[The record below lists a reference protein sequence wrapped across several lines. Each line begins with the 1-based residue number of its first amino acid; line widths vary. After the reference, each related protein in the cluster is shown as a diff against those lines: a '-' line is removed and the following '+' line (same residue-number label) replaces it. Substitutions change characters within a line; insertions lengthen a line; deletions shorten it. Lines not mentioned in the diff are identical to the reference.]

1 MDFLFDSSMI
11 NFDHP
16 NDPLGD
22 LEKLVSDSGIKMR
35 EEGFQSLEEDK
46 ELDFQREIKNNKE
59 TANISDSLPSSKD
72 ISIEE
77 KRRRGKIRSKR
88 SRDKKK
94 LYYQD
99 LENRI
104 KELQKENFRLQNLV
118 ANYRSEKLEYYG
130 KEVKSFV
137 KDSRDIKLKMFK
149 NFVDPETM
157 EMKKKADFV
166 LKDKFNELSK
176 VQLEKHKKFMDE
188 VFKLIVN
195 NICPFDKFL
204 RKRNDTEYT
213 TDYETIKELAKI
225 PEGLRAKVA
234 QEKNLTQVD
243 LLFAAFNPSKRQFEF
258 ITKVFMKKD
267 QHLRQ
272 KYKEGLKLL
281 FEAKS
286 VIQKTSVELCS
297 YMYFTLNSQA
307 FKDTQIFNS
316 HARRDILQPAD
327 LFNEIWKVQVNPV
340 EYKFDLHKDPICGKR
355 ARKVFTEDIKNYSF
369 EYNEYSLA

>member
-1 MDFLFDSSMI
+1 MI
-11 NFDHP
+11 NFDHL

-22 LEKLVSDSGIKMR
+22 LEKLASDSGIQLR
-35 EEGFQSLEEDK
+35 EEGFQSFEEEKD
-46 ELDFQREIKNNKE
+46 LDYQREIKNNKE
-59 TANISDSLPSSKD
+59 IENISDSLPNNKD

-77 KRRRGKIRSKR
+77 KRKKGKIRSKR

-137 KDSRDIKLKMFK
+137 KDSRDIKLKIFK
-149 NFVDPETM
+149 NFMDPETM

-267 QHLRQ
+267 QHLRE
-272 KYKEGLKLL
+272 KYREGLKLL

-286 VIQKTSVELCS
+286 VVQKTSVELCS
-297 YMYFTLNSQA
+297 YMYFMLSSQI

-316 HARRDILQPAD
+316 HTRQEIIQPAD
-327 LFNEIWKVQVNPV
+327 LFNQIWEVQVNPV
-340 EYKFDLHKDPICGKR
+340 EYIFDLHKDPICGKK
-355 ARKVFTEDIKNYSF
+355 ARKILTEENKDYNF